1 MTRNLTA
8 GQDYNWGEGSDTPRT
23 IPAAPSITVTPGNT
37 VLVVTWD
44 EPDDGGNPITSHVV
58 HFKKNTADAWD
69 TSSATI
75 GDETDSQTN
84 ITSYE
89 TTIPSLENGVLYD
102 VRVRAVNVV
111 VLTDEESYNWGTGS
125 GKPKTIPGVPT
136 VSVTP
141 GNAQL
146 VVNWD
151 KPADGGDTITGFVVQ
166 YMKDTDTG
174 WTDDSTPGKDA
185 TSVTIAGLDNGETY
199 TVRVRAVNSVV
210 LDDEANYNWGSDSD
224 KPRTIPNAPDS
235 VTVTHGNQQL
245 TVTWEKP
252 TGAGSDGGDTIT
264 GYQVQW
270 KEKSST
276 GWSSRSSEDV
286 TGIDTSTLT
295 ISEHS
300 GQALKNGVTYV
311 VRVRAVNSVALTD
324 EEDYN
329 WEDGEETPST
339 TPGAPQ
345 KVRISNQGDKELTVA
360 WEAPTETGGNHISG
374 YVVQWRIE
382 HVANWAA
389 TSTTEDDT
397 IGATTFS
404 HTFSQHLGTDLA
416 NGLGYEARVIAK
428 NRNGRGTPSA
438 FT

>member
-1 MTRNLTA
+1 M
-8 GQDYNWGEGSDTPRT
+8 
-23 IPAAPSITVTPGNT
+23 
-37 VLVVTWD
+37 
-44 EPDDGGNPITSHVV
+44 
-58 HFKKNTADAWD
+58 
-69 TSSATI
+69 
-75 GDETDSQTN
+75 
-84 ITSYE
+84 
-89 TTIPSLENGVLYD
+89 
-102 VRVRAVNVV
+102 V

-141 GNAQL
+141 GNAQIE
-146 VVNWD
+146 VNWN

-185 TSVTIAGLDNGETY
+185 TSATITGLDNGDTY
-199 TVRVRAVNSVV
+199 TVRIRAVNSVV
-210 LDDEANYNWGSDSD
+210 LDDEANYNWGSDSG

-300 GQALKNGVTYV
+300 GQALKNGETYE

-324 EEDYN
+324 EE
-329 WEDGEETPST
+329 GL
-339 TPGAPQ
+339 Q
-345 KVRISNQGDKELTVA
+345 L
-360 WEAPTETGGNHISG
+360 GG
-374 YVVQWRIE
+374 WRRDPKYD
-382 HVANWAA
+382 AGCAA
-389 TSTTEDDT
+389 TS
-397 IGATTFS
+397 A
-404 HTFSQHLGTDLA
+404 H
-416 NGLGYEARVIAK
+416 
-428 NRNGRGTPSA
+428 
-438 FT
+438 